1 MKTSIV
7 RYMRRLSKADVESLL
22 QTYDREPKASLLT
35 ALSIVYETTFA
46 EWPVAVNALDGTT
59 FDLEKL
65 LKSDVEHLDALVKR
79 LVEDRGL

>member
-46 EWPVAVNALDGTT
+46 EWEVAVNALDGST